1 MIKTKWS
8 LLILVASLAVTA
20 SAQQDSLNLDTPSV
34 YYTPENILRFGN
46 FLLQRSDYL
55 RAAAE
60 YQRYLFTGDAE
71 QRSYVLY
78 QVGRC
83 YLRASQP
90 DQASPYFL
98 QASQESDRSA
108 FRDSATVAFAAT
120 LLFAG
125 RNESFFQAADSLQSE
140 NVSSFTKT
148 QLLTL
153 KGFHYLRQRQWQEA
167 LATHSLLSSDGHKQG
182 VENSDTPLLNLAQ
195 RGMNLPKKSPF
206 MAGLMS
212 MGLPGSG
219 KIYAGHTF
227 DGLYSL
233 FLIAGSSWFA
243 YEGYR
248 DDGTSSL
255 KGWLFGSMATVL
267 YAGNIYGSV
276 ISARLYNERYERR
289 LAHDIET
296 HLSLWVNF

>member
-1 MIKTKWS
+1 MIKAKWS
-8 LLILVASLAVTA
+8 LLILASLTVTA

-34 YYTPENILRFGN
+34 YYTPENILRFAD
-46 FLLQRSDYL
+46 FLLQRSDHL

-60 YQRYLFTGDAE
+60 YQRYLFTGDAG
-71 QRSYVLY
+71 QRSHVYY
-78 QVGRC
+78 QMGRC

-90 DQASPYFL
+90 NQASPYFL
-98 QASQESDRSA
+98 QASQEADRSA

-120 LLFAG
+120 LLLAG
-125 RNESFFQAADSLQSE
+125 RNEKFSQTTDSLQSE
-140 NVSSFTKT
+140 NVSSFMKT
-148 QLLTL
+148 QLLAL

-167 LATHSLLSSDGHKQG
+167 LATHSLLSLDGHKQG
-182 VENSDTPLLNLAQ
+182 VENSDMPLFNLAQ

-206 MAGLMS
+206 LAGLMS

-219 KIYAGHTF
+219 KIYAGHSF

-233 FLIAGSSWFA
+233 LLIAGSSWLA

-248 DDGTSSL
+248 DDGTSSMR
-255 KGWLFGSMATVL
+255 GWLFGSMATVL

-276 ISARLYNERYERR
+276 ISARLYNKRYESR